1 MVILS
6 LIFLAA
12 CSGSGEPKADT
23 LIINAVVYT
32 ADSANSMAE
41 MVAIKDGKILAVGP
55 GTEIE
60 KWKGD
65 NTKVIDAG
73 GQFLMPGF
81 IEGHGHIHGLG
92 ASLINLDLMNVK
104 NWEEAVQMVKN
115 AAAKAKPGDWIIG
128 RGWHQEKW
136 DHAPQPNFIGYPYQ
150 QSLDSVSPQN
160 PVLLSHASG
169 HSVYAN
175 SKAFE
180 LAGVNKQT
188 VSPDGGAIVKDGTG
202 KLVGVLEEKAQN
214 LIWEAYEK
222 WESQIPEEE
231 RKKRWQESIALAEQE
246 CLKNGITSFQD
257 AGSSIQQVAW
267 MKELAEQGKLNVR
280 HWLMVRESLNNLK
293 ENLKTFPTRDAGNG
307 FLTVNAVK
315 VSLDG
320 ALGSY
325 GAWLLEPYTDRKG
338 WTGLNT
344 FSIDTLKQIADLCWS
359 NDLQLCVHAIGD
371 RANRETLD
379 IYADQNTKNKKAKDH
394 RWRIEHAQHVNPA
407 DIPRFKQ
414 FGVIAS
420 MQSVH
425 CTSDAPFVPKRLGDE
440 RSANGAYMWK
450 AFLKE
455 GVVVTNGTDVPVER
469 IDPFTCY
476 YAAVTRKM
484 ADGKAF
490 YPDQCMTREEALY
503 SYTMANAYAAFQ
515 EKEKGSIVPG
525 KYADLV
531 LLNTNLIKC
540 KEEEIKQ
547 TKVVFTMVAGNI
559 KYK

>member
-1 MVILS
+1 M
-6 LIFLAA
+6 
-12 CSGSGEPKADT
+12 
-23 LIINAVVYT
+23 
-32 ADSANSMAE
+32 
-41 MVAIKDGKILAVGP
+41 
-55 GTEIE
+55 
-60 KWKGD
+60 
-65 NTKVIDAG
+65 IDAG

-280 HWLMVRESLNNLK
+280 H
-293 ENLKTFPTRDAGNG
+293 
-307 FLTVNAVK
+307 
-315 VSLDG
+315 
-320 ALGSY
+320 
-325 GAWLLEPYTDRKG
+325 
-338 WTGLNT
+338 
-344 FSIDTLKQIADLCWS
+344 
-359 NDLQLCVHAIGD
+359 
-371 RANRETLD
+371 
-379 IYADQNTKNKKAKDH
+379 
-394 RWRIEHAQHVNPA
+394 
-407 DIPRFKQ
+407 
-414 FGVIAS
+414 
-420 MQSVH
+420 
-425 CTSDAPFVPKRLGDE
+425 
-440 RSANGAYMWK
+440 
-450 AFLKE
+450 
-455 GVVVTNGTDVPVER
+455 
-469 IDPFTCY
+469 
-476 YAAVTRKM
+476 
-484 ADGKAF
+484 
-490 YPDQCMTREEALY
+490 
-503 SYTMANAYAAFQ
+503 
-515 EKEKGSIVPG
+515 
-525 KYADLV
+525 
-531 LLNTNLIKC
+531 
-540 KEEEIKQ
+540 
-547 TKVVFTMVAGNI
+547 
-559 KYK
+559 